1 MLLCCSVEDKKTE
14 EKKNIKKKGGRERER
29 GWEGAEIAKQ
39 KQEWSPRVI
48 ENGKRVKSR
57 EWNVNTHGHTEQQ
70 PHHTLSPHTRERES
84 INPTLRNRKHQ
95 FPPVTCKV
103 VVLYSSPSPHF
114 IPMILYT
121 LSSPNYT
128 TPCALP
134 SHPLPCNFN
143 FPPITPSS
151 SSSPMVNV
159 TLHHQPCPPSPL
171 SLGNNLPIPFI
182 INIKFLTLN

>member
-103 VVLYSSPSPHF
+103 VVL
-114 IPMILYT
+114 
-121 LSSPNYT
+121 
-128 TPCALP
+128 
-134 SHPLPCNFN
+134 
-143 FPPITPSS
+143 
-151 SSSPMVNV
+151 
-159 TLHHQPCPPSPL
+159 
-171 SLGNNLPIPFI
+171 IPFPFPSLHPI
-182 INIKFLTLN
+182 